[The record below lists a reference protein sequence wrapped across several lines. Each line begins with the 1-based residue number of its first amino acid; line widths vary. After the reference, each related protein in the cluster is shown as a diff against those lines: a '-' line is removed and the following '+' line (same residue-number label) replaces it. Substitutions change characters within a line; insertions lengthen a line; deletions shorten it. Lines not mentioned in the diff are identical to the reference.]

1 MKSLPHGNIVH
12 RLSSPQRKKYNSETS
27 STESTTNASSSQ
39 QPEVERTY
47 MPSDTSTK
55 SIKKKKTSTKALVN
69 HLLGVVS
76 DLSRP
81 YYGDI
86 STHGLEGEVGRTP
99 THVEPSPNVG
109 GHHKKAVTPIVRPQ
123 RKRSVAWYQRTSFTV
138 MQSTPKLKKITKTRE
153 KAVESP
159 EKANEDIVNEKSND
173 VSNHLLLDS
182 LHVLFPI
189 NVIGV
194 HWFLVVLHL
203 NIWKVHIYDLALSM
217 NFFSKYLIGGE
228 FNSFGDSI
236 ISELEVIEY
245 WNDFPDGHKDN
256 AIVEFV
262 DTIDAPQ

>member
-182 LHVLFPI
+182 LHVSSTLGFWKQWNMI
-189 NVIGV
+189 SSN
-194 HWFLVVLHL
+194 L
-203 NIWKVHIYDLALSM
+203 NIIYRLHILPL
-217 NFFSKYLIGGE
+217 G
-228 FNSFGDSI
+228 
-236 ISELEVIEY
+236 
-245 WNDFPDGHKDN
+245 
-256 AIVEFV
+256 VEFWLSILRYGV
-262 DTIDAPQ
+262 TCTWKDGWRTQGGRYTLKNSICNSENHFLGM